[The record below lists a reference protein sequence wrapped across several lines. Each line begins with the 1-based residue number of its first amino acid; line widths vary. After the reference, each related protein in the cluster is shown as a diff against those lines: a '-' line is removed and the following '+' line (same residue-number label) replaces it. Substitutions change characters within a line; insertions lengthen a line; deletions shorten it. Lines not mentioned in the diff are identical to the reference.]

1 MFIRRKSNHF
11 SGGET
16 FSENLSEVICKESN
30 LADDS
35 KVGIEKLWKYT
46 DVANFLDVSI
56 RSVKRLVSSDRI
68 PYSRVGTSIRFCP
81 WALREWSQKG
91 GSR

>member
-1 MFIRRKSNHF
+1 MFIRGKTSHLNDF
-11 SGGET
+11 GL
-16 FSENLSEVICKESN
+16 SENLSEFINDENNFVDKRRI
-30 LADDS
+30 
-35 KVGIEKLWKYT
+35 GIEKLWKYA

-56 RSVKRLVSSDRI
+56 RSVKRLVRSEGI
-68 PYSRVGTSIRFCP
+68 PYSKVGTSIRFCP